1 MSAERPKRC
10 TGKIAFVLAVIFDS
24 ILETSILKVSKSMS
38 QKTTLPPKCSTTLAV
53 DIQVKAGTIASSP
66 GPKPKAASDR

>member
-1 MSAERPKRC
+1 
-10 TGKIAFVLAVIFDS
+10 
-24 ILETSILKVSKSMS
+24 MS

-66 GPKPKAASDR
+66 GPKPRAASDR